1 MSEPEEEK
9 KKKEEVPADEQ
20 RELLKS
26 FREKAKQLRLL
37 PNEETDQEQAQT
49 PIVIFCKVV

>member
-1 MSEPEEEK
+1 MSESEEEK

-20 RELLKS
+20 RELLKK

-37 PNEETDQEQAQT
+37 PNEETD
-49 PIVIFCKVV
+49 